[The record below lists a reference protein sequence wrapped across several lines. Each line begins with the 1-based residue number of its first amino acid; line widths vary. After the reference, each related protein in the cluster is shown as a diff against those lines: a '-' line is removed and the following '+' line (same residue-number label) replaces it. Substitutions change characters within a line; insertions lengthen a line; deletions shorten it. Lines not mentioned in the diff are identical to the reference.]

1 MHSLNLQLSLP
12 SLPLHLFLPK
22 SQDDVG
28 VSQQGLLRGF
38 PTTTSPCSHTDL
50 AQCQA
55 KSLASLSATSPK
67 PATESDHNSP
77 GSRCLSENTGEIGTK
92 KPENAGCTQRPQKP
106 GRGGKIS
113 PPQQTTDLSAS
124 AEGMK
129 VAVGL
134 LFLIRYGICSLLSKQ
149 NNAITVMGWGRL
161 KYPKPTSGGFP

>member
-67 PATESDHNSP
+67 PAMESDHNSP

-92 KPENAGCTQRPQKP
+92 KPENAGCTQRPQNQEEVENP
-106 GRGGKIS
+106 SSSANNRPQRLSRGDESSSGIAV
-113 PPQQTTDLSAS
+113 PHFDMESAT
-124 AEGMK
+124 
-129 VAVGL
+129 
-134 LFLIRYGICSLLSKQ
+134 C
-149 NNAITVMGWGRL
+149 
-161 KYPKPTSGGFP
+161 